1 MGDTANWEFAAA
13 VAAVCIGFGG
23 LLLFT
28 LIGVAGA
35 WRVYDGAARA
45 ASEAAK
51 AAASMRELAIALT
64 VGTSLSTTGR
74 GAGGEGAPIEPA
86 TQRASK
92 PDFAAASDELDDI
105 RRKTADLL
113 AQQTLL
119 QDAVRNLVEAGVLRG
134 EESGEQ
140 LRALEQ
146 TLRRIEEHLIRI
158 TTREAR

>member
-64 VGTSLSTTGR
+64 ASR
-74 GAGGEGAPIEPA
+74 QPIES
-86 TQRASK
+86 TQRA
-92 PDFAAASDELDDI
+92 PEIDFAAASDELDDI
-105 RRKTADLL
+105 RRKTDDLL
-113 AQQTLL
+113 ARQTLL
-119 QDAVRNLVEAGVLRG
+119 QDAVRNLVESGVLRG
-134 EESGEQ
+134 EDSGEQ
-140 LRALEQ
+140 LRALEE

>member
-13 VAAVCIGFGG
+13 VAAVCIGLGG

-28 LIGVAGA
+28 LIGVLGA

-64 VGTSLSTTGR
+64 ASR
-74 GAGGEGAPIEPA
+74 QPMEPA
-86 TQRASK
+86 TQRA
-92 PDFAAASDELDDI
+92 PEIDFAAASDELDDI
-105 RRKTADLL
+105 RRQTADLL

-119 QDAVRNLVEAGVLRG
+119 QDAVRNLVEAGVLQG
-134 EESGEQ
+134 EESGDQ

-146 TLRRIEEHLIRI
+146 TLRRVEEHLIRI
-158 TTREAR
+158 TTPGAR

>member
-13 VAAVCIGFGG
+13 VAAVCIGLGG

-28 LIGVAGA
+28 LIGVLGA

-64 VGTSLSTTGR
+64 VSR
-74 GAGGEGAPIEPA
+74 QPIEPA
-86 TQRASK
+86 TQRA
-92 PDFAAASDELDDI
+92 PEIDFAAASDELDDI
-105 RRKTADLL
+105 RKQTADLL

-119 QDAVRNLVEAGVLRG
+119 QDAVRNLVEAGVLQG
-134 EESGEQ
+134 EESGDQ

-146 TLRRIEEHLIRI
+146 TLRRVEEHLIRI
-158 TTREAR
+158 TTPGAR

>member
-28 LIGVAGA
+28 LVGVVGS
-35 WRVYDGAARA
+35 WRMYGDAARA

-64 VGTSLSTTGR
+64 ASPQAAEV
-74 GAGGEGAPIEPA
+74 AQPAPA
-86 TQRASK
+86 T
-92 PDFAAASDELDDI
+92 DFAAASDALDDM

-119 QDAVRNLVEAGVLRG
+119 QDAVRNHVEAGVLNG
-134 EESGEQ
+134 EESGGQ
-140 LRALEQ
+140 LRALEEIL
-146 TLRRIEEHLIRI
+146 LRVEQHLIRI
-158 TTREAR
+158 TTGVR

>member
-28 LIGVAGA
+28 LVGVVGS
-35 WRVYDGAARA
+35 WRMYDGAARA

-51 AAASMRELAIALT
+51 AAASIRELAIALT
-64 VGTSLSTTGR
+64 
-74 GAGGEGAPIEPA
+74 APPQPNEA
-86 TQRASK
+86 AQRASET
-92 PDFAAASDELDDI
+92 DFAAAADALDDM

-119 QDAVRNLVEAGVLRG
+119 QDAVRNLVEAGVLNG
-134 EESGEQ
+134 EESGDQ
-140 LRALEQ
+140 LRALEE
-146 TLRRIEEHLIRI
+146 TLLRVEQHLIRI
-158 TTREAR
+158 TPPGAR

>member
-28 LIGVAGA
+28 LVGVVGS
-35 WRVYDGAARA
+35 WRMYDGAARA

-51 AAASMRELAIALT
+51 AAAAMRELAIVLT
-64 VGTSLSTTGR
+64 VSPRAAEVAQL
-74 GAGGEGAPIEPA
+74 APA
-86 TQRASK
+86 T
-92 PDFAAASDELDDI
+92 DFVAASDALDDM

-119 QDAVRNLVEAGVLRG
+119 QDAVRNLVESGVLRG
-134 EESGEQ
+134 EDSGEQ

-146 TLRRIEEHLIRI
+146 TLRRIEEHLNRI
-158 TTREAR
+158 TTPGAR